1 MRLTIRWRLA
11 VWNALAFGALL
22 VAFAGLVYGL
32 AHRAA
37 VGAVDRKL
45 RGALDQFARDER
57 NVRDPQRL
65 QHWVG
70 EFWEHDQVA
79 CVVLDPGG
87 SPSLRTAE
95 LPPDA
100 LPTSPGDGL
109 GFATVTRPVLGR
121 QRVLTAPLPH
131 AGDGWTVVLLAS
143 TAEADRSLAQLRVA
157 LLTAVPAVLALAA
170 VAAYLLAGRA
180 LAPMAR
186 VTEATRRITAERL
199 SDRLPVPN
207 PGDELGRLAATV
219 NDMLGR
225 LERAFA
231 EMRRFTADAS
241 HELRTP
247 LAVLRAEV
255 EVAQGKPL
263 SPAEVCELLAS
274 VLEEC
279 DRLTRLTD
287 QLLTLAR
294 QDAGTAPR
302 RREPVDVTGLAAA
315 VVEDLRPLAE
325 AKGQTL
331 RLEIDPARD
340 GQVVAGDPGQLRQA
354 LVNLIDNALKYTP
367 EGGSVE
373 VRLTAAGAGGM
384 AVTVADTGEGIPPEH
399 LPRVFDRFYRVD
411 KARSREMGRTGLG
424 LAIVKGIVEGHGGR
438 VELTSEVGRGTV
450 CTVTLPFA

>member
-1 MRLTIRWRLA
+1 MSLTIRWRLTL
-11 VWNALAFGALL
+11 WNALAFGVLL

-32 AHRAA
+32 AYREA

-45 RGALDQFARDER
+45 QGAMDQLARDER
-57 NVRDPQRL
+57 NVRDPDRL
-65 QHWVG
+65 RHWVG
-70 EFWEHDQVA
+70 EFWEHDQVGCA
-79 CVVLDPGG
+79 VYDTAGRPL
-87 SPSLRTAE
+87 LRTEE
-95 LPPDA
+95 LTADA
-100 LPTSPGDGL
+100 LPETPEAA
-109 GFATVTRPVLGR
+109 GFATVARPVLGR

-131 AGDGWTVVLLAS
+131 TGDGRTVVLLAS
-143 TAEADRSLAQLRVA
+143 TAEADHSLAHLRIA
-157 LLTAVPAVLALAA
+157 LFTAVPVIFIAAA

-186 VTEATRRITAERL
+186 VTDATRRITADRL
-199 SDRLPVPN
+199 GERLPVPN

-219 NDMLGR
+219 NDMLAR

-247 LAVLRAEV
+247 LTVLRAEA
-255 EVAQGKPL
+255 EVAQGKNL
-263 SPAEVCELLAS
+263 SPDEVRELLGS

-302 RREPVDVTGLAAA
+302 EREPVDVTGLVSA

-331 RLEIDPARD
+331 RLEVGPAQD
-340 GQVVAGDPGQLRQA
+340 GRVVAGDPGQLRQA
-354 LVNLIDNALKYTP
+354 LVNLIDNAVKYTP
-367 EGGSVE
+367 EGGTIE
-373 VRLTAAGAGGM
+373 VRVAAADAGGV
-384 AVTVADTGEGIPPEH
+384 AVTVADTGEGIPAEH
-399 LPRVFDRFYRVD
+399 LPRVFDRFYRAD
-411 KARSREMGRTGLG
+411 KARSREMGGTGLG

-450 CTVTLPFA
+450 CTVTLPSA

>member
-1 MRLTIRWRLA
+1 MSPTIRWRLTL
-11 VWNALAFGALL
+11 WNVLAFGALL
-22 VAFAGLVYGL
+22 VIFAGLVYGL
-32 AHRAA
+32 ARRAA

-45 RGALDQFARDER
+45 RSSRDQLARDER
-57 NVRDPQRL
+57 NVRDPDRL
-65 QHWVG
+65 RHWVG

-79 CVVLDPGG
+79 CAVFDRGG
-87 SPSLRTAE
+87 NRVLRTEE
-95 LPPDA
+95 LVADS
-100 LPTSPGDGL
+100 LPESAGEGPG
-109 GFATVTRPVLGR
+109 FTTTTRPVLGR

-131 AGDGWTVVLLAS
+131 AGDGRTVVLLAS
-143 TAEADRSLAQLRVA
+143 TTEADRSLAQLRVA
-157 LLTAVPAVLALAA
+157 LLTAVPAVLAAAA

-186 VTEATRRITAERL
+186 VTEATRRITADRL
-199 SDRLPVPN
+199 SERLPVPN

-219 NDMLGR
+219 NDMLAR

-255 EVAQGKPL
+255 EVALGKPL
-263 SPAEVCELLAS
+263 APGEVQALLTS

-279 DRLTRLTD
+279 DRLARLTD

-302 RREPVDVTGLAAA
+302 EKEPVDVAGLAAG

-331 RLEIDPARD
+331 RLGVEPDCSGRAVRGDPA
-340 GQVVAGDPGQLRQA
+340 QLRQA
-354 LVNLIDNALKYTP
+354 LVNLVDNAVKYTP
-367 EGGSVE
+367 AGGTVE
-373 VRLTAAGAGGM
+373 VRVAGADAGGV

-399 LPRVFDRFYRVD
+399 LPRVFERFYRVD
-411 KARSREMGRTGLG
+411 KARSREMGGTGLG
-424 LAIVKGIVEGHGGR
+424 LAIVRGIVEGHGGR

-450 CTVTLPFA
+450 CTVTLPSD